1 MRLKSKLHATC
12 VGIESST
19 VSGQGRGGQ
28 RGAGVW
34 SERVPKLH
42 TLRCTRFTLLAR
54 EGQGDRDRGGEGV
67 AGLVS
72 ALLCFASLS
81 WTRTRAWT
89 SEKLRTC
96 WKNMHQKKYFSTM
109 CVRFSAC
116 VCGCWTCAGRAIYT
130 LNGFCVDRKESQ

>member
-54 EGQGDRDRGGEGV
+54 EGQGRGRGSWPC
-67 AGLVS
+67 LCF
-72 ALLCFASLS
+72 ALLCFAELD
-81 WTRTRAWT
+81 ADADVDVGKAAHVL
-89 SEKLRTC
+89 EKYALEEVLF
-96 WKNMHQKKYFSTM
+96 HYV
-109 CVRFSAC
+109 CVFLCVC

>member
-28 RGAGVW
+28 RGTGVW

-54 EGQGDRDRGGEGV
+54 GRDRGTGEGEL
-67 AGLVS
+67 ALS
-72 ALLCFASLS
+72 LLCFALLCFAELD
-81 WTRTRAWT
+81 ADADVDVGKAAHVL
-89 SEKLRTC
+89 EKYALEEVLF
-96 WKNMHQKKYFSTM
+96 HYV
-109 CVRFSAC
+109 CVFLC
-116 VCGCWTCAGRAIYT
+116 VCVWVLDLCGSSYLYA
-130 LNGFCVDRKESQ
+130 